1 MIPMPLTEREKKR
14 LKSDLF
20 SWQFEYRIH
29 NRGCYLEAL
38 AGELER
44 GTVSKEYVVEVL
56 MGIASLV
63 K

>member
-1 MIPMPLTEREKKR
+1 MTLTEREKKR
-14 LKSDLF
+14 LKSDLY
-20 SWQFEYRIH
+20 SWQFGYNDH

-38 AGELER
+38 AGELEY

-56 MGIASLV
+56 RGIANLM